1 MIIIPRVLA
10 TLLAEADE
18 HHQRALALDFA
29 EHTLEICGDRLGPTL
44 RATCA
49 ELLAAA
55 REAVVL
61 GRAHERLGRAYG
73 DFHAVRATPTGGGVS
88 DDASGVAL
96 MALFS
101 STQRLMEAAG
111 LVVRMR
117 PAPPSCADVARDAQA
132 AAGRRRAEDAGDP
145 AGEASVARSARWEE
159 ARWQLARVIET
170 VPDPSVF
177 RPGRTDRGEADKST

>member
-29 EHTLEICGDRLGPTL
+29 EHALEVCGDRLTPPL
-44 RATCA
+44 RATCT

-55 REAVVL
+55 REAVGL
-61 GRAHERLGRAYG
+61 GRAHERLGRAYD
-73 DFHAVRATPTGGGVS
+73 DFHAVRVTPTGGGVS

-101 STQRLMEAAG
+101 STQPLMEAAG
-111 LVVRMR
+111 LVVRMGSS
-117 PAPPSCADVARDAQA
+117 PPSCTDVARDAQA
-132 AAGRRRAEDAGDP
+132 AVGRRRAEDAGDP
-145 AGEASVARSARWEE
+145 AAETSLARSARWEE
-159 ARWQLARVIET
+159 ARWQLVRVIET
-170 VPDPSVF
+170 APDPSIF
-177 RPGRTDRGEADKST
+177 RPGSADRGEGDKST